1 MATISSLYIIGNG
14 FDLHHGI
21 NSSYGNFREWLSE
34 NDCDLLYQFDK
45 IYGDCDSD
53 WWKDFENQLA
63 SLNAI
68 EYSGGIAFEN
78 QPDLMS
84 EHCDRTWNDAQ
95 IAVEQEL
102 EGLFCS
108 LRQDFHNWII
118 QLNTPVYARK
128 IKLEAK
134 EALFVNFNYT
144 LTLENLYNI
153 NPKHVL
159 HIHGCVDYDEE
170 FILGHGKSFD
180 ELQQLNS
187 IELPKPPEDISSDE
201 LAQFYED
208 NAVGQELH
216 EQLALD
222 AAISGVAAQ
231 RKPVDT
237 LLHRFADF
245 IGTMDEVKN
254 ICIYGLS
261 LSDVDVPYI
270 QYLALKFKDAQWQFS
285 DFKNQNLQKI
295 NSFCESNEIT
305 DYRVV
310 NLEDI
315 MQVHQL
321 CIPFE
326 EFE

>member
-45 IYGDCDSD
+45 IYGDCNSD

-84 EHCDRTWNDAQ
+84 DHCDRTWNDAQ

-108 LRQDFHNWII
+108 LRQDFHDWII

-144 LTLENLYNI
+144 LTLEDLYNI
-153 NPKHVL
+153 NPKHIL

-187 IELPKPPEDISSDE
+187 IELPKPPEDIPSDE

-208 NAVGQELH
+208 TAVGQELH

-231 RKPVDT
+231 RKPVDK
-237 LLHRFADF
+237 LLGRLSGF
-245 IGTMDEVKN
+245 IGRVSEIEN
-254 ICIYGLS
+254 IHIYGLS
-261 LSDVDVPYI
+261 LSEVDLPYI
-270 QYLALKFKDAQWQFS
+270 QYLASKNQTAFWKFS
-285 DFKNQNLQKI
+285 DYKKGNKQTIKT
-295 NSFCESNEIT
+295 FCE
-305 DYRVV
+305 V
-310 NLEDI
+310 NDIKNYNIIELEDI
-315 MQVHQL
+315 MQVRQL
-321 CIPFE
+321 CIPFDKN
-326 EFE
+326 

>member
-34 NDCDLLYQFDK
+34 NDCDLLDQFDK
-45 IYGDCDSD
+45 IYGDCNSD

-68 EYSGGIAFEN
+68 EYSGSIAFEN

-102 EGLFCS
+102 EGLFSS
-108 LRQDFHNWII
+108 LRQDFHDWII

-144 LTLENLYNI
+144 LTLEDLYNI
-153 NPKHVL
+153 NPKHIL

-170 FILGHGKSFD
+170 FILGHGKSYD
-180 ELQQLNS
+180 ELQQMNS
-187 IELPKPPEDISSDE
+187 IELPTPPDDIPLDE
-201 LAQFYED
+201 LTRFYED
-208 NAVGQELH
+208 AANEQEFH

-231 RKPVDT
+231 RKPVDK
-237 LLHRFADF
+237 LLRRLSDF
-245 IGTMDEVKN
+245 IGRMSEIKN
-254 ICIYGLS
+254 IHIYGLS
-261 LSDVDVPYI
+261 LSEVDLPYI
-270 QYLALKFKDAQWQFS
+270 QYLAS
-285 DFKNQNLQKI
+285 KNQNAFWEFSDYKKGNNQTIKT
-295 NSFCESNEIT
+295 FCE
-305 DYRVV
+305 V
-310 NLEDI
+310 NGIKNYNIIELEDI
-315 MQVHQL
+315 IQVRQL
-321 CIPFE
+321 CIPFDKN
-326 EFE
+326 